1 MGSATA
7 LDREDFQQKVFVPL
21 RGECERPLRQ
31 RTEWYYNALIV
42 TDHLTPETTNA
53 APPRAPKPAGMKESV
68 FDFLK
73 FAVIAI
79 LVVIP
84 VRLFIAQPFVVSG
97 ASMVPAFESGHYLI
111 IDEVSYR
118 FEDPERGDVVIFR
131 FPPQPS
137 KFLIKRVAA
146 LPGETIKIKGEGITI
161 RNKEHPDGF
170 LWQQGT
176 VNEHRKTADQTV
188 TLGEGEYFVLG
199 DNRDESADSR
209 LWGPLNRKFIV
220 GRPLVRLFPFDEI
233 GVFPGEWTTTY
244 Q

>member
-1 MGSATA
+1 MGGATA
-7 LDREDFQQKVFVPL
+7 PDREDFQQKIFVL
-21 RGECERPLRQ
+21 RNRERERPLRQ
-31 RTEWYYNALIV
+31 RTEWYYNALIMSDTV
-42 TDHLTPETTNA
+42 PETMNDA
-53 APPRAPKPAGMKESV
+53 QPRALKHESMKESV

-97 ASMVPAFESGHYLI
+97 VSMVPAFESGHYLI

-118 FEDPERGDVVIFR
+118 FEEPKRGDVVIFR

-146 LPGETIKIKGEGITI
+146 LPGETIEIKGENITI
-161 RNKEHPDGF
+161 RNKEHPNGF
-170 LWQQGT
+170 LWRQGT
-176 VNEHRKTADQTV
+176 VNERRRTGDQKV
-188 TLGEGEYFVLG
+188 VLGENEYFVLG

-209 LWGPLNRKFIV
+209 LWGPLPRKFIV
-220 GRPLVRLFPFDEI
+220 GRPLVRLFPLDEI
-233 GVFPGEWTTTY
+233 GVFPGEWSPTE
-244 Q
+244 

>member
-1 MGSATA
+1 MNDT
-7 LDREDFQQKVFVPL
+7 VP
-21 RGECERPLRQ
+21 E
-31 RTEWYYNALIV
+31 A
-42 TDHLTPETTNA
+42 TNA
-53 APPRAPKPAGMKESV
+53 APTQAQKHGGVKESV

-73 FAVIAI
+73 FAVIAV

-84 VRLFIAQPFVVSG
+84 IRLFIAQPFVVSG

-118 FEDPERGDVVIFR
+118 FDDPKRGDVVIFR
-131 FPPQPS
+131 FPAQPS

-146 LPGETIKIKGEGITI
+146 LPGETIEIKGENITI
-161 RNKEHPDGF
+161 RNNERPDGF
-170 LWQQGT
+170 LWHQGE
-176 VNEHRKTADQTV
+176 VSERRKTGDQKV

-199 DNRDESADSR
+199 DNRDASADSR

-220 GRPLVRLFPFDEI
+220 GRPLVRLFPLDEI
-233 GVFPGEWTTTY
+233 GMFPGRWTAAN